1 MNTNKQNE
9 PNAAP
14 KFRKPGRFHH
24 LTPQQMLCLA
34 AKGLC
39 SHRFVFR
46 ALIVLLSIQSLV
58 LIIGLTQRFSL
69 NDGAAERAE
78 LIRQLTEARANNVS
92 LKLELDKMPELRSRL
107 YNAERALNDAFDF
120 AYNVRGGQNAATGSG
135 SLTATGTEASAG
147 ESDAEIDHDAPPPLR
162 PEFDG
167 SFEFDD
173 NAIPVDRYDPATA
186 NAAADDTG
194 LVVQGQSQLRA
205 EDAEDAESL
214 IRQGV
219 SALVAGDMRRCILS
233 FEEASLIAPNHP
245 ALLYFYGVAYDK
257 LLNHEKAREYYTLVF
272 NMGSSAGGYFERA
285 TRRLKHGFDQPSDMR
300 GKISFGPYTHSHI
313 ADPGSGESVSMR
325 LPIFVA
331 PDTDLSPQDI
341 FIHIQFFV
349 LVNGRKIRYSPTD
362 PTVMWENETQ
372 DWGDNE
378 ENILISYELPP
389 LSREELDA
397 YGEMTYY
404 GFTAKLYYKG
414 EPLDCISNPSALIL
428 HEQLINAKSASRKH
442 AVPASLLPDDGL
454 ALPEPETTPYPDT
467 TPELPSDEAASSA
480 PAVTPFAEYI
490 EEIDPSS
497 NQDSTTPNE

>member
-14 KFRKPGRFHH
+14 LFRKPGRFHY
-24 LTPQQMLCLA
+24 LTPQQMICLA

-39 SHRFVFR
+39 SRRFVRGGLF
-46 ALIVLLSIQSLV
+46 VLLGVQALV
-58 LIIGLTQRFSL
+58 LVIGLAQRFSSH
-69 NDGAAERAE
+69 DGAAERAE
-78 LIRQLTEARANNVS
+78 LLRQLSEAREANVQ
-92 LKLELDKMPELRSRL
+92 L
-107 YNAERALNDAFDF
+107 ERALNETLDF
-120 AYNVRGGQNAATGSG
+120 AHSMSGIQNAAPGSG
-135 SLTATGTEASAG
+135 SLTPTVSAPAAEETAT
-147 ESDAEIDHDAPPPLR
+147 EIDHNAPPPLR
-162 PEFDG
+162 PADYG
-167 SFEFDD
+167 TIMFEQTGMV
-173 NAIPVDRYDPATA
+173 VDRYDPATEA
-186 NAAADDTG
+186 EIKEDSE
-194 LVVQGQSQLRA
+194 LVVQGQTQMRA
-205 EDAEDAESL
+205 EDAEDVDRL

-219 SALVAGDMRRCILS
+219 AAMVAGDMRRCILS
-233 FEEASLIAPNHP
+233 FEEAALIAPNHP
-245 ALLYFYGVAYDK
+245 ALLYYYGVAYDK
-257 LLNHEKAREYYTLVF
+257 LLNHEKAREYYTRVF

-362 PTVMWENETQ
+362 PVVMWENETQ

-378 ENILISYELPP
+378 ENILISYDLPP
-389 LSREELDA
+389 LSREEQDA

-404 GFTAKLYYKG
+404 GFTAKLFYKG
-414 EPLDCISNPSALIL
+414 EPIDCISNPSALIL
-428 HEQLINAKSASRKH
+428 HEQLINAKEATRKQ
-442 AVPASLLPDDGL
+442 AAPASLLPDDGL
-454 ALPEPETTPYPDT
+454 APQLEGEPYYEPTTPAPTPETTPTSEP
-467 TPELPSDEAASSA
+467 PL
-480 PAVTPFAEYI
+480 TPFAEFV

-497 NQDSTTPNE
+497 NQDTSTPND